1 MRSRKYFWFFAISTV
16 GIGLVRINIKGLL
29 SLVQYMYVYQVIQI
43 KYLRVKK
50 IKCLICLLFFP
61 SSLMPCH
68 HEDPLLNQSK

>member
-16 GIGLVRINIKGLL
+16 GVRLVRINIKGLL
-29 SLVQYMYVYQVIQI
+29 SLVQYMYVYEVE
-43 KYLRVKK
+43 YLRVKK